1 MDPDLIEI
9 DNNNTHD
16 SIKDLN
22 RELNAHSDG
31 TLKQLNYEEMDL
43 MNSMQQELD
52 DDLEMVSEFDSQTVE
67 EDLEDLEKLIQ
78 VTKSNHKQ
86 SSNSIQSLMILLQI
100 NNRNLLSLLLRP
112 LKEKN

>member
-31 TLKQLNYEEMDL
+31 TLK
-43 MNSMQQELD
+43 
-52 DDLEMVSEFDSQTVE
+52 
-67 EDLEDLEKLIQ
+67 
-78 VTKSNHKQ
+78 
-86 SSNSIQSLMILLQI
+86 
-100 NNRNLLSLLLRP
+100 
-112 LKEKN
+112 